1 VVYADDHRGH
11 GKTAGDL
18 SKAGIAG
25 EDGWNGMIN
34 DEKQLSELIK
44 KENAGLPLFLFG
56 HSMGSFL
63 AQGYIERW
71 GSELKGAVL
80 SGSTGL
86 AIFPPEV
93 IPFLEQAAAGEAR
106 DKFPEAAG
114 ALLSPFNEP
123 FKPARTPFDWLSRDE
138 AEVQKYV
145 DDPWCGFDFSHGLTL
160 DMARGMVDML
170 DQQNQALIPKDLP
183 VLIVSGELDP
193 VGMNNGVRALEQRYK
208 ELGMKEVKVILYPE
222 CRHEILNETNRNEV
236 HRDVT
241 RWLDEHVG

>member
-34 DEKQLSELIK
+34 DEKQLSEIIQ
-44 KENAGLPLFLFG
+44 KENMDLPLFLFG

-63 AQGYIERW
+63 VQGYIERW
-71 GSELKGAVL
+71 GSELKGVIL

-93 IPFLEQAAAGEAR
+93 IPYLEQAAAGEAR
-106 DKFPEAAG
+106 DNFPDAAG
-114 ALLSPFNEP
+114 SLLSPFNEP
-123 FKPARTPFDWLSRDE
+123 FQPARTPFDWLSRDE
-138 AEVQKYV
+138 AEVQKYL

-160 DMARGMVDML
+160 DLARGMIDML
-170 DQQNQALIPKDLP
+170 DPQNQALVPKDLP
-183 VLIVSGELDP
+183 VLIVSGEMDP
-193 VGMNNGVRALEQRYK
+193 VGMNNGVRVLEQRYK
-208 ELGMKEVKVILYPE
+208 ELGIKVVQVILYPE
-222 CRHEILNETNRNEV
+222 CRHETLNETNRDEV

-241 RWLDEHVG
+241 RWLDEQMQ